1 MIRHQFK
8 TQDDVTLNAVET
20 GNPSGQAIFF
30 VHGLSQSWR
39 SWMAQFADPQLRE
52 RFRLAALDLRGH
64 GESQG
69 AFGAIDQEG
78 NPLAA
83 LAAAQ
88 YSDGN
93 VETTSRSWA
102 YDLDA
107 TIEALHLE
115 HPVLIGWSAGAWAV
129 QSYFFAHSGL
139 GAIGKAVLYAP
150 VPVLLPPG
158 TEDGGTH
165 LSVRPETID
174 GLLRTYPLNPTVDPP
189 SPNDDRTVAMG
200 LMDFV
205 NLCFADETDRT
216 VSSASIQ
223 GAMAFNLLTPPQ
235 VRLLLGTRWFDF
247 RPLPA
252 GLSDAERERI
262 MALTPQGDRIFYVEV
277 LNEYWAASRIRN
289 VRVPV
294 KDTAITC
301 AARTIFNKRIAGFA
315 SEKAAATT
323 L

>member
-20 GNPSGQAIFF
+20 GNSLGQTILF

-39 SWMAQFADPQLRE
+39 SWLAQFADPQLRE
-52 RFRLAALDLRGH
+52 RFRLVALDLRGH

-78 NPLAA
+78 NPLAT
-83 LAAAQ
+83 LAVAQ
-88 YSDGN
+88 YNDGN

-107 TIEALHLE
+107 TIEALHLD

-139 GAIGKAVLYAP
+139 GAIGKAVLYAS

-158 TEDGGTH
+158 TEDGGSH

-174 GLLRTYPLNPTVDPP
+174 GLLRTYPVNPTVEPP

-200 LMDFV
+200 LMDFI
-205 NLCFADETDRT
+205 NLCFADETDRA
-216 VSSASIQ
+216 VNSASIH
-223 GAMAFNLLTPPQ
+223 GTMAFNLLTPPQ
-235 VRLLLGTRWFDF
+235 VRLLLATRWFDF
-247 RPLPA
+247 RPLLA

-262 MALTPQGDRIFYVEV
+262 MALTPQGDRIFYAEV
-277 LNEYWAASRIRN
+277 LNDYWAASRIRN
-289 VRVPV
+289 VRVPREGHCYHV
-294 KDTAITC
+294 RSADD
-301 AARTIFNKRIAGFA
+301 FNKHITAFA
-315 SEKAAATT
+315 S
-323 L
+323 